1 MQGYYRLIHQLDD
14 IVGSMVAQLK
24 EKKLDRRTVIIFS
37 SDNGYYMG
45 EYGLAD
51 KWYGSQPSV
60 RVPLIVYDPRT
71 NAPHGIRS
79 TALALNIDIAPTILD
94 LAHLPIP
101 STIQGKSLTKLD
113 QIEARKDFLYEH
125 LWINNDIYIP
135 STEGVVNRNFKY
147 MRYFKNADSTHL
159 MFEELYDL
167 KNDPHETNNL
177 VNQPQQQRL
186 RDSLKCRMWALKKE
200 AR

>member
-1 MQGYYRLIHQLDD
+1 MKIGNDRNENYNNILTRL
-14 IVGSMVAQLK
+14 
-24 EKKLDRRTVIIFS
+24 
-37 SDNGYYMG
+37 
-45 EYGLAD
+45 
-51 KWYGSQPSV
+51 P
-60 RVPLIVYDPRT
+60 
-71 NAPHGIRS
+71 
-79 TALALNIDIAPTILD
+79 
-94 LAHLPIP
+94 
-101 STIQGKSLTKLD
+101 
-113 QIEARKDFLYEH
+113 
-125 LWINNDIYIP
+125 YIP